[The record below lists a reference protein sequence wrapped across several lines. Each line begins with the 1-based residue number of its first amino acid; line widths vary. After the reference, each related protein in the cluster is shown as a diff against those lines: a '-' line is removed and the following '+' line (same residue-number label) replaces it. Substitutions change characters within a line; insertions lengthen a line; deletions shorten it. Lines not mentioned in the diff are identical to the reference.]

1 MPLTDIKIKQAKPRD
16 KVYKLADEKGLYLEV
31 APSGGKWWRLKF
43 RFDGKEKRLSLGVYP
58 EVSLASAR
66 ERRDEA
72 RKLLANGVDPS
83 AHRKA
88 HKMARVEARGN
99 SFEVVAREWYEKQ
112 KPTWAENHAEKIIR
126 RLERDVFP
134 WLGTRPISDIQPPE
148 LLTTLRRIESRAVE
162 TAHRALQNCGQVFR
176 YAVATGRAER
186 DITADLKGALTAWKP
201 KHFPS
206 ITEPKLIAPLL
217 RDMYAYKGSF
227 VVQCALRLAPHVFLR
242 PGELRLAEWA
252 EFDLDARRWNVPAAR
267 MKLREPHIVPLSD
280 QVLAILKELQPLT
293 GGGPYVFQGLRPG
306 KPLSNN
312 TLNAALRRMGYSTKD
327 EITGHGF
334 RAMARTVLDE
344 VLGFR
349 VDWIEHQL
357 AHAVRDA
364 NGRAYNR
371 TAHLEGRKEMMQSWS
386 DYLDQLRTAD
396 DEENADD
403 DDNS

>member
-16 KVYKLADEKGLYLEV
+16 KAYKLSDEKGLYLEI
-31 APSGGKWWRLKF
+31 APSGGRWWRLKF

-58 EVSLASAR
+58 DVSLASAR

-88 HKMARVEARGN
+88 RKMAGVEARGN

-112 KPTWAENHAEKIIR
+112 RPTWAKNHADKIIR

-134 WLGTRPISDIQPPE
+134 WLGTRPISNIRPPE
-148 LLTTLRRIESRAVE
+148 LLTVLRRIEGRAVE

-201 KHFPS
+201 QHFPS

-217 RDMYAYKGSF
+217 RDMYGYKGSF

-252 EFDLDARRWNVPAAR
+252 EFDLEARRWNVPAER
-267 MKLREPHIVPLSD
+267 MKTRMPHIVPLSN
-280 QVLAILKELQPLT
+280 QCLEILMELQPLT
-293 GGGPYVFQGLRPG
+293 GAGQYVFQGVRPG

-344 VLGFR
+344 VLDFR

-371 TAHLEGRKEMMQSWS
+371 TAHLDGRKGMMQAWS
-386 DYLDQLRTAD
+386 DYLDQLRTAP
-396 DEENADD
+396 ENE
-403 DDNS
+403 SGEPS